1 MWSRHLLNVDK
12 VWWCIGIDN
21 HWATWPFDPNQ
32 SKTKRPHHYRC
43 MPILVTPGS
52 IVFYLLWSSV
62 QTDSCYCY
70 IWVPVHGRKLNQS
83 VCISTY
89 PGRRFMCCSVAG
101 WDRQQCK
108 VFTRLIQD
116 VLLNNTIYYTHE
128 SKKHCQELHQMLTDF
143 QNSFT
148 NWLIH
153 Q

>member
-21 HWATWPFDPNQ
+21 HWAT
-32 SKTKRPHHYRC
+32 K
-43 MPILVTPGS
+43 S
-52 IVFYLLWSSV
+52 IQDKVASSLSLYANIGYPRFNSFYLLWSSV

-70 IWVPVHGRKLNQS
+70 IRVPVHGRKLNQS

-101 WDRQQCK
+101 WDRQHCK